1 MALTIKTTKT
11 GPIEHESLEA
21 HVELCAERYSALE
34 KRISLTEDEFEK
46 FRSELENRKLVNATL
61 WTAIVSI
68 PIALS
73 AVISLF
79 LMR

>member
-1 MALTIKTTKT
+1 MGLQIRTAKT

-21 HVELCAERYSALE
+21 HVGLCAERYSALE

-46 FRSELENRKLVNATL
+46 FRTELENRKLVNATL
-61 WTAIVSI
+61 WTAIISI

-73 AVISLF
+73 SVVALF
-79 LMR
+79 LMK

>member
-1 MALTIKTTKT
+1 MGLQIRTAKT

-46 FRSELENRKLVNATL
+46 FRSELENRKLVTATL

-73 AVISLF
+73 AVVSLF
-79 LMR
+79 IMK

>member
-1 MALTIKTTKT
+1 VGLTVRAVKT

-34 KRISLTEDEFEK
+34 KRISLAEADFEK
-46 FRSELENRKLVNATL
+46 FRGELDNRKLVNATL
-61 WTAIVSI
+61 WTAILSI
-68 PIALS
+68 PIAVS

-79 LMR
+79 LMK